1 MTHLTP
7 SPAAP
12 SNAPHP
18 GVGPARRPP
27 VALGLMATVLASH
40 LVLAGCGGGGGG
52 EGDDASPSADTR
64 AETLAAGESYGVEAP
79 ADTVADTPTGTDT
92 AAAAD
97 GTAPDATPTDTKT
110 VATAADTP
118 ALLAV
123 AAATGLAADVSVP
136 GAVSLPNPT
145 LENLT
150 VEWAFTG
157 DANRNATVSVR
168 YRPVG
173 TTAWRDNL
181 PLRRIQAGT
190 TQGKSWLTRHSGSVF
205 NLTPGTLYELQLTLQ
220 DPDGGSVVRTATA
233 TTRAVPRPMA
243 GAPIKPATP
252 ATFNAVM
259 AAAQPGDIIELAA
272 GTYAAPVVTRDGT
285 ATKPLVIRA
294 AATAPAGSVVTT
306 GELSL
311 IGRKYVH
318 VTGLTVRG
326 RIRFNASLGVAI
338 YRNTVNAVATVGNG
352 DGIVT
357 WNAAEDAYIA
367 DNTVNGT
374 TAWGAAALGVNGVN
388 RGEGILVSGPGH
400 VVMNNRVRGFRD
412 NISLLED
419 DGVRQYSIDILNND
433 LSEAADDGI
442 EADFCWH
449 NCRILRNR
457 LTNVFIALSAQPSLG
472 GPTYF
477 VRNVAYNVAHVAF
490 KLYRTSY
497 GDVLLHNTVV
507 KNGDG
512 LGAYPGVPIYSL
524 YSRNNLF
531 IGGPGATWGGYS
543 SGNGSVISLASLDV
557 ASSSLDF
564 DALGSSDG
572 SFKARI
578 GATSTT
584 SLADLR
590 ARTTEK
596 SAVQIGLNAF
606 AAAVAYPAA
615 ALTAFAP
622 PDLRLR
628 SGSAAADIGQVLPN
642 INDGY
647 TGTRPD
653 AGAYEFGAPLPVY
666 GPR

>member
-1 MTHLTP
+1 MTLRLRTHPSRLDAHRPEAALPLRTLGSTGMLAGLLATHL
-7 SPAAP
+7 
-12 SNAPHP
+12 
-18 GVGPARRPP
+18 
-27 VALGLMATVLASH
+27 L
-40 LVLAGCGGGGGG
+40 LAGCGGG
-52 EGDDASPSADTR
+52 EVEDASPSSGTSAAASADSP
-64 AETLAAGESYGVEAP
+64 AADESYGVG
-79 ADTVADTPTGTDT
+79 ADVAAVDGTADTPVAEVPTGSDKAVASTATDAGTDT
-92 AAAAD
+92 LM
-97 GTAPDATPTDTKT
+97 T
-110 VATAADTP
+110 VAA
-118 ALLAV
+118 
-123 AAATGLAADVSVP
+123 AADVSVP
-136 GAVSLPNPT
+136 GVVSLPNPT

-157 DANRNATVSVR
+157 DANRNAVVSVR

-173 TTAWRDNL
+173 TTAWRDGM

-205 NLTPGTLYELQLTLQ
+205 NLTPGTAYEVQLTLQ
-220 DPDGGSVVRTATA
+220 DPDGGSAVHTATVS
-233 TTRAVPRPMA
+233 TRAVPRPMA

-252 ATFNAVM
+252 ATFKAVM
-259 AAAQPGDIIELAA
+259 AAAMPGDIIELAA

-285 ATKPLVIRA
+285 AAKPIVIRA
-294 AATAPAGSVVTT
+294 ATSARAGSVITT

-318 VTGLTVRG
+318 VTGLTVQG

-338 YRNTVNAVATVGNG
+338 YRNTVNAVASVGGG

-367 DNTVNGT
+367 DNIVNGT
-374 TAWGAAALGVNGVN
+374 TAWGSAALGVNGVN

-419 DGVRQYSIDILNND
+419 DGTRQYSIDILNND

-512 LGAYPGVPIYSL
+512 FGAYPGVPIYSL

-543 SGNGSVISLASLDV
+543 SGNGSVISLATLDL
-557 ASSSLDF
+557 ASSSMDF
-564 DALGSSDG
+564 DALGSIDG

-578 GATSTT
+578 GATSSI
-584 SLADLR
+584 SLAELR
-590 ARTTEK
+590 ARTSEK
-596 SAVQIGLNAF
+596 SAVQVGLNAF

-615 ALTAFAP
+615 AMTAFAP

-653 AGAYEFGAPLPVY
+653 AGAYELGAPLPVY